1 MKVSG
6 SFGGAQGYYQRNDKA
21 TPANGAD
28 DRTSQIQTAGFMME
42 TASTRDGTAPSLS
55 AAAGGLASLLDL
67 KYPGPALSQ
76 HISKEHGRQQ
86 ASVSASGSAN
96 SRLLTPAEMVQ
107 EWIDEIGENGVI
119 SVQDAIKVLGG
130 SNSAGDV
137 LTAFSKLDR
146 DRNGLTVAE
155 LTAALENY
163 IRNQR

>member
-6 SFGGAQGYYQRNDKA
+6 PFGGAQGYYQRNDKVN
-21 TPANGAD
+21 PAKDVD
-28 DRTSQIQTAGFMME
+28 DRTSQIKTAGFVME
-42 TASTRDGTAPSLS
+42 TASTRDGTAPPPSP
-55 AAAGGLASLLDL
+55 AASGLASLLDL

-76 HISKEHGRQQ
+76 HSSKEHGRQQ
-86 ASVSASGSAN
+86 ASISASGSAN

-107 EWIDEIGENGVI
+107 VWIDEIGENGVI
-119 SVQDAIKVLGG
+119 SVQDAIKALGG
-130 SNSAGDV
+130 SNSADDV
-137 LTAFSKLDR
+137 LTAFSRLDR